1 MEHVSTD
8 KNKNMIQNIC
18 NKNEGVSYTR
28 CAFFFFVDYKN
39 RLIFLSCDIFV
50 LMPGRSIT
58 KTILLLAL
66 IYSVIAEG
74 YFCFIRITGTISLN
88 GNH

>member
-1 MEHVSTD
+1 MPALEPGHW
-8 KNKNMIQNIC
+8 QENINDVRKC
-18 NKNEGVSYTR
+18 K
-28 CAFFFFVDYKN
+28 ALKA
-39 RLIFLSCDIFV
+39 IIAFLSCDIFV

>member
-1 MEHVSTD
+1 MSALEPGHRQEPINDVR
-8 KNKNMIQNIC
+8 K
-18 NKNEGVSYTR
+18 
-28 CAFFFFVDYKN
+28 YKALN
-39 RLIFLSCDIFV
+39 AIIAFLSCDIFV

>member
-1 MEHVSTD
+1 MPALEPGQWQETINDVRNC
-8 KNKNMIQNIC
+8 KALNAII
-18 NKNEGVSYTR
+18 
-28 CAFFFFVDYKN
+28 A
-39 RLIFLSCDIFV
+39 FLSCDIFV

-74 YFCFIRITGTISLN
+74 YFCVIRITRTISLN

>member
-1 MEHVSTD
+1 MSALEPGHWQETINDVR
-8 KNKNMIQNIC
+8 K
-18 NKNEGVSYTR
+18 
-28 CAFFFFVDYKN
+28 YKALN
-39 RLIFLSCDIFV
+39 AIIAFV

>member
-1 MEHVSTD
+1 MPALEPG
-8 KNKNMIQNIC
+8 QWQENINDVRKC
-18 NKNEGVSYTR
+18 KALN
-28 CAFFFFVDYKN
+28 A
-39 RLIFLSCDIFV
+39 IIAFLSCDIFV

>member
-1 MEHVSTD
+1 MPALEPDHWQETINDVR
-8 KNKNMIQNIC
+8 KCKALNAII
-18 NKNEGVSYTR
+18 
-28 CAFFFFVDYKN
+28 A
-39 RLIFLSCDIFV
+39 FLSCDIFV

>member
-1 MEHVSTD
+1 MPALEPGHWQETINDVR
-8 KNKNMIQNIC
+8 K
-18 NKNEGVSYTR
+18 
-28 CAFFFFVDYKN
+28 YKALN
-39 RLIFLSCDIFV
+39 AIIDFLSCDIFV

-58 KTILLLAL
+58 KTTLLLAL

-88 GNH
+88 GNHQAIFHREYLGT

>member
-1 MEHVSTD
+1 MPALEPGHWQETINDVR
-8 KNKNMIQNIC
+8 KGKALNAII
-18 NKNEGVSYTR
+18 
-28 CAFFFFVDYKN
+28 A
-39 RLIFLSCDIFV
+39 FLSCDIFV